1 VAVSSTEPVQPDTPP
16 EVVAPPARGLRRL
29 VSALAWPDFRLLW
42 GANVIST
49 SGTWMQKVAQNWLV
63 LTLAGP
69 TLSAFYIGLD
79 SFLGDLPILLLTLVG
94 GVIADR
100 HDRRLLLI
108 GSQVIQ
114 LTCAFILAALVY
126 FNVIHIWHVLA
137 LSFMT
142 GIAQAFGGP
151 AYQSLLPSLV
161 PRRELPNAIA
171 LNSIQFNLS
180 RILGPLVA
188 GVTLA
193 TLGMA
198 VCFALNGMSFL
209 FVVAAL
215 LAMRSATPR
224 GLRGS
229 PAPASASPSPS
240 ASASASA
247 SAASAAPEARRSILD
262 EMRTG
267 VAYVRARPA
276 LVALM
281 VLGFLS
287 TFLGLPLQTLLP
299 VIVRHIFNGD
309 APEYSKMM
317 AFSGAGAVTGALFF
331 AWLSHHGRLG
341 RTALI
346 MQGLFGAIVIAFSF
360 SRTMWLSEIL
370 LFFAGG
376 CMIILASS
384 MISLAQLIA
393 PDDMRGRVMSVYNVA
408 FRGGMPLGN
417 LVAGSLASA
426 ASAPM
431 VLTLNGIL
439 LICVSVWFLVRGG
452 GVREL

>member
-1 VAVSSTEPVQPDTPP
+1 VAVSTPEPAQADAPA
-16 EVVAPPARGLRRL
+16 EVVAPPPRGLMRL

-100 HDRRLLLI
+100 HDRRLLLM
-108 GSQVIQ
+108 GSQIVQ
-114 LTCAFILAALVY
+114 LSCAFVLATLVY
-126 FNVIHIWHVLA
+126 FNAVHISYVLM
-137 LSFMT
+137 LSFVT

-151 AYQSLLPSLV
+151 AFQSLIPSLV

-193 TLGMA
+193 ALGMA
-198 VCFALNGMSFL
+198 VCFALNGISFL
-209 FVVAAL
+209 FVIAAL
-215 LAMRSATPR
+215 LAIRTSLAP
-224 GLRGS
+224 S
-229 PAPASASPSPS
+229 PAG
-240 ASASASA
+240 
-247 SAASAAPEARRSILD
+247 ERRSLLE

-267 VAYVRARPA
+267 VSYVRARPA

-287 TFLGLPLQTLLP
+287 MFLGLPLQTLLP
-299 VIVRHIFNGD
+299 VIVRQIFNGN
-309 APEYSKMM
+309 APEYSHMM
-317 AFSGAGAVTGALFF
+317 AFSGAGAVTGALVF
-331 AWLSHHGRLG
+331 AWMSRHGRMG

-346 MQGLFGAIVIAFSF
+346 MVGIFGAIVIAFSW
-360 SRTMWLSEIL
+360 SRTMWVSEAL
-370 LFFAGG
+370 LFAGG
-376 CMIILASS
+376 VCTIIMASS
-384 MISLAQLIA
+384 LTSLAQLIA
-393 PDDMRGRVMSVYNVA
+393 PDDMRGRVMSVYMVA

-417 LVAGSLASA
+417 LAAGSIATA
-426 ASAPM
+426 FSAP
-431 VLTLNGIL
+431 VALTLNGAL
-439 LICVSVWFLVRGG
+439 LICVAVFFLTRGG

>member
-1 VAVSSTEPVQPDTPP
+1 M
-16 EVVAPPARGLRRL
+16 RL
-29 VSALAWPDFRLLW
+29 VSALAFPDFRLLW
-42 GANVIST
+42 GANVVST

-100 HDRRLLLI
+100 HDRRLLLM
-108 GSQVIQ
+108 GSQIVQ
-114 LTCAFILAALVY
+114 LTCAFILAGLVY
-126 FNVIHIWHVLA
+126 FNVVHIWHVLT
-137 LSFMT
+137 LSCLT
-142 GIAQAFGGP
+142 GVAQAFGGP
-151 AYQSLLPSLV
+151 AFQSLIPSLV

-193 TLGMA
+193 ALGMA
-198 VCFALNGMSFL
+198 VCFGLNGLSFL

-215 LAMRSATPR
+215 FAIRSCTV
-224 GLRGS
+224 
-229 PAPASASPSPS
+229 PSTTGQ
-240 ASASASA
+240 
-247 SAASAAPEARRSILD
+247 RRSLLE

-267 VAYVRARPA
+267 VSYVRARPA
-276 LVALM
+276 LIALM

-287 TFLGLPLQTLLP
+287 TFLGLPLQTMLP

-309 APEYSKMM
+309 AAEYSRMM
-317 AFSGAGAVTGALFF
+317 AFSGGGAVAGALAF
-331 AWLSHHGRLG
+331 AWLSRHGHMG
-341 RTALI
+341 RRALI
-346 MQGLFGAIVIAFSF
+346 MLAAFGAIVIAFSF
-360 SRTMWLSEIL
+360 SRTMWISEL
-370 LFFAGG
+370 LLFAGG
-376 CMIILASS
+376 ACMIILTSS
-384 MISLAQLIA
+384 MTSLAQLIA
-393 PDDMRGRVMSVYNVA
+393 PDDMRGRVMSVYMVA

-417 LVAGSLASA
+417 LAAGTIATA
-426 ASAPM
+426 TSAPI
-431 VLTLNGIL
+431 VLGINGVL
-439 LICVSVWFLVRGG
+439 LIAVAIYFMTRA

>member
-1 VAVSSTEPVQPDTPP
+1 MQ
-16 EVVAPPARGLRRL
+16 L
-29 VSALAWPDFRLLW
+29 VSALGYPQFRLLW

-100 HDRRLLLI
+100 HDRRLLLL
-108 GSQVIQ
+108 GSQVVQ
-114 LTCAFILAALVY
+114 LTCAFTLAALVY
-126 FNVIHIWHVLA
+126 FHVVHIWHVLA
-137 LSFMT
+137 LSFLAGT
-142 GIAQAFGGP
+142 AQAFGGP
-151 AYQSLLPSLV
+151 AFQSLLPSLV

-193 TLGMA
+193 ALGMA
-198 VCFALNGMSFL
+198 ICFFLNGVSFL

-215 LAMRSATPR
+215 LAIRNM
-224 GLRGS
+224 S
-229 PAPASASPSPS
+229 PI
-240 ASASASA
+240 
-247 SAASAAPEARRSILD
+247 AASSSQERRSMLE

-267 VAYVRARPA
+267 LSYVRARPS
-276 LVALM
+276 LLALM
-281 VLGFLS
+281 LLGFLS

-299 VIVRHIFNGD
+299 VIVHQIFKGD
-309 APEYSKMM
+309 AAEYSQMM
-317 AFSGAGAVTGALFF
+317 VFSGAGAVIGALIF
-331 AWLSHHGRLG
+331 AWISRHGHLG

-346 MQGLFGAIVIAFSF
+346 MQGLFGAVVIAFSF
-360 SRTMWLSEIL
+360 SRTMWLSEVL
-370 LFFAGG
+370 LFVGG
-376 CMIILASS
+376 ICMIILASS

-393 PDDMRGRVMSVYNVA
+393 PDDMRGRVMSIYNVA

-417 LVAGSLASA
+417 LIAGSLASA
-426 ASAPM
+426 TSPTI
-431 VLTLNGIL
+431 VLALNGIL
-439 LICVSVWFLVRGG
+439 LICVSVWFIARGG